1 MGDRGRR
8 SGGRRNAR
16 CPGRRRHPWPRGCR
30 SWWTTEADSL
40 HRSRA
45 LGAGRKDELAG
56 SKHGG
61 ARGHPKRQR
70 SSVRFD
76 GTWAALALVGMV
88 DRAREQA
95 RADAAS
101 PSRAERLAREDA
113 SHTQAG
119 DDPACGP
126 RPLRS
131 AATLRCLSAGVQY
144 RAAPRKHRHE
154 TVGGSLPAFTARVS
168 LCSTAHGVS
177 RPLRG
182 QARRSKRRDLESAFW
197 SAVAGTLRRARR
209 RRGNCL

>member
-76 GTWAALALVGMV
+76 GTWAALAPVGVV
-88 DRAREQA
+88 DRARNQA
-95 RADAAS
+95 RADVAG

-119 DDPACGP
+119 DDPA
-126 RPLRS
+126 
-131 AATLRCLSAGVQY
+131 
-144 RAAPRKHRHE
+144 
-154 TVGGSLPAFTARVS
+154 GGSLPAFTARVS

-182 QARRSKRRDLESAFW
+182 QARRSRRWDLESGLW

-209 RRGNCL
+209 NTLCGFLCTAALVSWRPRGARR